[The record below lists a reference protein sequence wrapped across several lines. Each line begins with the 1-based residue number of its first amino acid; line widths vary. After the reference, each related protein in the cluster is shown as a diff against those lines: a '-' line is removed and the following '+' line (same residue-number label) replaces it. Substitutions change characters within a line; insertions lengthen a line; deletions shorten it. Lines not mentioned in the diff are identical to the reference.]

1 MSVNLP
7 RDRGR
12 EEPLA
17 AFAELSKIMLGE
29 KSLDETLGQIAA
41 LARDTVPDIDEVS
54 VTLVDRE
61 RQRPWSSPASW
72 LCTSTNGSTNTVLA
86 RAWTQL

>member
-1 MSVNLP
+1 MSVNLS
-7 RDRGR
+7 RGRGR

-17 AFAELSKIMLGE
+17 AFAQLSKIMLGE

-54 VTLVDRE
+54 VT
-61 RQRPWSSPASW
+61 
-72 LCTSTNGSTNTVLA
+72 
-86 RAWTQL
+86 